1 MVLHQ
6 LAVLLLQL
14 AVPLLIGLG
23 FPCVG
28 KDPDEDA
35 TKLGAFTGPPGSQSF
50 QKTLISLHRCIH
62 LFSLKNP
69 T

>member
-6 LAVLLLQL
+6 LTVLLLQL

-23 FPCVG
+23 FPCVV
-28 KDPDEDA
+28 KDQGEDA
-35 TKLGAFTGPPGSQSF
+35 TQLGPSTGPPGSQSP
-50 QKTLISLHRCIH
+50 QKTLISLHKCIH
-62 LFSLKNP
+62 LFSLKNS